1 MEIVRTI
8 LICLSLAISAFL
20 FLATHIVI
28 MSWVENVHEDNEQK
42 KSKERKQKR
51 GKNKWI

>member
-1 MEIVRTI
+1 MELVRTI
-8 LICLSLAISAFL
+8 LVCLSLAVSTFL
-20 FLATHIVI
+20 FLATHIVLI
-28 MSWVENVHEDNEQK
+28 SWVENVLEDNEQK